1 MSWIEKLYKTYEQGL
16 EVSRSSEYP
25 LMPVGHTTQ
34 QAHIEV
40 TIDPDGRFVTAT
52 VVQKEKATT
61 MVPCTEASGG
71 RAGSK
76 PVNHPLC
83 DKLQY
88 VAADFVAKGG
98 VVTSGFAKDVEQPHR
113 EYVSSLTQWEA
124 SAHSHPKLKAILTY
138 ARSGNVVQ
146 DLINVGQL
154 HVGPEGKL
162 LGPWEPTSSDKAAKP
177 AIYDSPIFK
186 LIVDQRDAFV
196 RWRVESPGATGTG
209 TWEDDGLVRAWT
221 AYQASQQTK
230 RGLCMV
236 TGEET
241 ILAEQ
246 HPAKLRNAGDKAK
259 LISANDSSGFTYRGR
274 FTDPD
279 QACGVGFE
287 VTQKAHSALRWLLD
301 GRRKQAF
308 RNGDQVVVTWA
319 VNGSPVPD
327 PLESTF
333 AFLGLEESDTT
344 LAHMYHG
351 DAGQALGKRFSKRMA
366 GYQSAIGNLDDIVV
380 MGVDSATPGRMAITY
395 YRELHGSELLA
406 RVERWHKTFSWY
418 QNYSPS
424 IKFVGAP
431 SPRDIAE
438 AAYGRRLDDKLK
450 KATVERL
457 LPCIIDGQPVPR
469 DLVESTI
476 RRVCNRVGLEHW
488 EWLKCLGI
496 ACALYRGTHESEH
509 FKLTL
514 DMERDTRDYLY
525 GRLLAI
531 AEHIE
536 INALYAAGEKA
547 RDTSAEKLMHRFAT
561 RPYSTWT
568 QIELN
573 LRPYLSRLKS
583 KWPGFHR
590 NMLRLTSEVTA
601 QLGDRY
607 TDDSRLSGE
616 FLLGYH
622 CQWLEL
628 NPPKELRKA
637 EEEQELT
644 ETTEQTTN
652 P

>member
-1 MSWIEKLYKTYEQGL
+1 MSWIEKLYKTYEQSL
-16 EVSRSSEYP
+16 EGSRSSEYP
-25 LMPVGHTTQ
+25 LPPVGHTTQ
-34 QAHIEV
+34 QVHVEV
-40 TIDPDGRFVTAT
+40 IIDPSGRFVSAT
-52 VVQKEKATT
+52 TIPKGKATT
-61 MVPCTEASGG
+61 LIPCTEKSGG
-71 RAGSK
+71 RSGIK
-76 PVNHPLC
+76 PKNHPLC
-83 DKLQY
+83 DELQY
-88 VAADFVAKGG
+88 IAADFVKYGG
-98 VVTSGFAKDVEQPHR
+98 VVTSGFAKNPSEPH
-113 EYVSSLTQWEA
+113 EAFLDTLTQWQT
-124 SAHSHPKLKAILTY
+124 SSHTHPKLEAILNY
-138 ARSGNVVQ
+138 VRSGRIIE
-146 DLINVGQL
+146 DLVGCGVL
-154 HVGPEGKL
+154 NLDSDGKL
-162 LGPWEPTSSDKAAKP
+162 VPLTNSILKSEVEPRK
-177 AIYDSPIFK
+177 
-186 LIVDQRDAFV
+186 VFV
-196 RWRVESPGATGTG
+196 RWRVEEPGATGTG
-209 TWEDDGLVRAWT
+209 TWEDEALQIAWT
-221 AYQASQQTK
+221 EYQASTQHK
-230 RGLCMV
+230 YGLCMV

-246 HPAKLRNAGDKAK
+246 HPDKLRHAGDDAK

-279 QACGVGFE
+279 QACGVGFG
-287 VTQKAHSALRWLLD
+287 VTQKAHSALRWLMD
-301 GRRKQAF
+301 ARRKQAF
-308 RNGDQVVVTWA
+308 RNGEQVVVTWA

-333 AFLGLEESDTT
+333 AFLGLEESETT
-344 LAHMYHG
+344 LAQLYHG
-351 DAGQALGKRFSKRMA
+351 DAGQAVGQRLSKQMA

-418 QNYSPS
+418 QNYSQTV
-424 IKFVGAP
+424 KFIGAP

-469 DLVESTI
+469 DLVDCTI

-496 ACALYRGTHESEH
+496 ACALYRGTHETEH

-536 INALYAAGEKA
+536 NNALYAAGEKA

-590 NMLRLTSEVTA
+590 NMLRLTSEVTS

-628 NPPKELRKA
+628 NPPKELRKP

-644 ETTEQTTN
+644 EPTEQTTN
-652 P
+652 S